1 MRLALLAAAGL
12 LFATSA
18 SALTP
23 YQPANP
29 SRSPYGYAETQIEYN
44 RVRVTFAGDSSTN
57 RETVET
63 YLLFR
68 AAETTLARGYD
79 HFVVLDHNVEESSEF
94 RTSGPPRPPIAP
106 RNYREVS
113 RYQAMS
119 DIVMQRGPRPDGQ
132 ANAYDARAVMAN
144 LAWRIQRPR

>member
-1 MRLALLAAAGL
+1 MRFALLAAAGL

-18 SALTP
+18 VALTP

-29 SRSPYGYAETQIEYN
+29 SRSPYGYAETQIEHN
-44 RVRVTFAGDSSTN
+44 RVRVTFAGDSTTD

-63 YLLFR
+63 YLLYR

-79 HFVVLDHNVEESSEF
+79 HFVVLDHNVEETSEF
-94 RTSGPPRPPIAP
+94 RSSGPPRPPIAP

-113 RYQAMS
+113 RYQATS
-119 DIVMQRGPRPDGQ
+119 DIVLQRGPHAEGQ

-144 LAWRIQRPR
+144 LSWRIQRPH